1 MVWYTRVAE
10 RLKTQ
15 DCRKLGNSFY
25 YMGVKF
31 FSERPLNLRKIE
43 SYKEFERQLK
53 LHCFES
59 KANF

>member
-15 DCRKLGNSFY
+15 DRRKLGNSFY

-31 FSERPLNLRKIE
+31 FSDLPLNLRKIE

-53 LHCFES
+53 LHCLES